1 MGESRHVTSLLLHH
15 ALQRML
21 ILSGEIHDLGHFGLG
36 HLECVDAAL
45 AHSMIVNMKHDA
57 RGGFAV
63 LLEKPFQD
71 VNDELHR
78 SVIVVQDE
86 DPVQAG
92 LLGLGFGARDDSGAA
107 TGIVAVSV
115 TLHSHHVHRG
125 SQTDR
130 HVVQPFRILMRVQH
144 VGSRWTI
151 LSPSV

>member
-1 MGESRHVTSLLLHH
+1 
-15 ALQRML
+15 
-21 ILSGEIHDLGHFGLG
+21 
-36 HLECVDAAL
+36 
-45 AHSMIVNMKHDA
+45 MIMNMKHDA
-57 RGGFAV
+57 CGGLAV
-63 LLEKPFQD
+63 LLEKTLQD
-71 VNDELHR
+71 VNDELHG
-78 SVIVVQDE
+78 SVVVVQNE
-86 DPVQAG
+86 DPVETG

-115 TLHSHHVHRG
+115 TLHSHDARRG